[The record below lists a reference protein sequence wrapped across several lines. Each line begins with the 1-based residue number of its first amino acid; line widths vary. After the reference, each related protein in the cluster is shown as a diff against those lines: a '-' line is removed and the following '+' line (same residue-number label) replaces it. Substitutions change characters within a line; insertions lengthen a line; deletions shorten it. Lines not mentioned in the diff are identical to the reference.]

1 MKNYQYIG
9 SELELFK
16 NAHNWKL
23 YWSNKIKPYLHGDIL
38 EVGAGIGANL
48 NYFKDINFEK
58 WVALEPDKKQ
68 FKQIAETVQ
77 KHPLFNCIHPVLGKL
92 KKLKNKY
99 QFDSILYIDTL
110 EHIENDRNELILA
123 SELLKKNGKLII
135 LSPAYNW
142 LYSEFDKSIG
152 HFKRYDKKQLLM
164 IKPAS
169 LGVDSIFYLDSFG
182 VLASLGNKLILKKNL
197 PNSNQIR
204 FWDAFLV
211 PISIISDSIFRFKF
225 GKSVVAIFTKV

>member
-1 MKNYQYIG
+1 M
-9 SELELFK
+9 
-16 NAHNWKL
+16 
-23 YWSNKIKPYLHGDIL
+23 
-38 EVGAGIGANL
+38 
-48 NYFKDINFEK
+48 
-58 WVALEPDKKQ
+58 
-68 FKQIAETVQ
+68 QIAGTILD
-77 KHPLFNCIHPVLGKL
+77 HPLSRRIYPTLGKL
-92 KKLKNKY
+92 VNLKKSHL
-99 QFDSILYIDTL
+99 FDCILYIDTL
-110 EHIENDRNELILA
+110 EHIEHDKEELISA
-123 SELLKKNGKLII
+123 AKLLKRNGKLII

-169 LGVDSIFYLDSFG
+169 LGVDFIFYLDSFG

-204 FWDAFLV
+204 FWDTFLV